1 MTTVVEVS
9 PEAKRIGET
18 AGSKVEAAEQALLA
32 GRQEGIEEG
41 RRLALQ
47 EVAKN
52 EAKGFFGALGYWL
65 ANMYENN
72 KGKLAMAGGAAIALG
87 AQAALVA
94 YKQSQGQRTLA
105 LPGDNTLV
113 MGPDGVFSPQGQG
126 MGDGRPQGG
135 QPGNQNAVGNDGG
148 GAGGRGRGR

>member
-1 MTTVVEVS
+1 MTATVEVS
-9 PEAKRIGET
+9 AEAKRIGES
-18 AGSKVEAAEQALLA
+18 AGSKAEAAEQALMA

-41 RRLALQ
+41 RRVALQ

-52 EAKGFFGALGYWL
+52 EAKGFFGALGQWA
-65 ANMYENN
+65 ANVYENH
-72 KGKLAMAGGAAIALG
+72 KGKFAMAGGAALALG
-87 AQAALVA
+87 TQAAIVA

-105 LPGDNTLV
+105 LPGDTTLV

-135 QPGNQNAVGNDGG
+135 QTGNQNAVGNDGG
-148 GAGGRGRGR
+148 GARAGGRGR